1 MPLLSLPDECFSNV
15 LSFLDDHTLYSCLF
29 VGRHWCRLS
38 VPMVWSYPFHYKSK
52 LSLINTLLAC
62 LDEDEISSLVP
73 CTINFGNQF
82 PLFEYGKF
90 VKIIDHG
97 YFACNIKTWLKSSS
111 ETNDCRIHN
120 KICPR

>member
-29 VGRHWCRLS
+29 VGRHWCRLY
-38 VPMVWSYPFHYKSK
+38 VPMVWSNPFQQSK
-52 LSLINTLLAC
+52 PKPSLINPLLIC

-73 CTINFGNQF
+73 CAINFGNQS

-97 YFACNIKTWLKSSS
+97 YFACNIRS
-111 ETNDCRIHN
+111 EERRVG
-120 KICPR
+120 KE